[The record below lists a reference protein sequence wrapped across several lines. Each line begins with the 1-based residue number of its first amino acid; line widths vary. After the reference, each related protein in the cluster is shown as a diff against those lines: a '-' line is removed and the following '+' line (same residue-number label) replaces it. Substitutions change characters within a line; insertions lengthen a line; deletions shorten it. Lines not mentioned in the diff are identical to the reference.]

1 MQRDD
6 FPRVLAAESVSNFG
20 SMLSRLAIPF
30 LAALQLQATPAQ
42 MAALLVADVVAGAVG
57 SLWLGGLIDR
67 HGKRTAMLLA
77 DGLRCALLA
86 ALALAAW
93 AGVVSMLLLVLVS
106 ATSGLLTVA
115 FELARSAWT
124 AQRVADAD
132 LPRRNAQL
140 SVAGSL
146 SETAAFAIGGWLYQG
161 LGAALSLAVDALSY
175 ALSALCLRSVA
186 EVPAVSAEPRPAKSA
201 RQALRQG
208 MWHKLWQ
215 DLSQDLSQNLSQNLA
230 AGLRAVA
237 DRPLLRAL
245 VAVEALLKFSMA
257 LTGTVY
263 MIYVTR
269 DVALPTGPMGMVAAM
284 GALGAVAGASLA
296 PRLGR
301 TLGPGWTMTL
311 GLLAFAIGA
320 ACVPMA
326 PAANAANAA
335 SAASAASATQGL
347 GWAAV
352 AWLLAHQ
359 VVGDAGHV
367 MHDVHD
373 RTLRQTAVP
382 DALLA
387 RVDAGIRSAG
397 QLALLAGAVAGGVIG
412 SATDARTV
420 LWLAA
425 VIAALAAG
433 LAALRLSPY
442 RLTDPG

>member
-1 MQRDD
+1 MQRED

-67 HGKRTAMLLA
+67 HGKRAAMLLA

-93 AGVVSMLLLVLVS
+93 AGVVSMLLLVLAS

-115 FELARSAWT
+115 FELARSAWM

-175 ALSALCLRSVA
+175 ALSALCLRGVA
-186 EVPAVSAEPRPAKSA
+186 GVPAVSAEPEPAQSA
-201 RQALRQG
+201 WQALRQA
-208 MWHKLWQ
+208 MLQ
-215 DLSQDLSQNLSQNLA
+215 DLA
-230 AGLRAVA
+230 VGLRAVA

-257 LTGTVY
+257 LTGTAY

-269 DVALPTGPMGMVAAM
+269 DVALPTGPTGMVAAL

-311 GLLAFAIGA
+311 GLSAFAIGA
-320 ACVPMA
+320 ACIPMA
-326 PAANAANAA
+326 QVASAAN
-335 SAASAASATQGL
+335 AASAASATQGL

-352 AWLLAHQ
+352 AWLVAHQ
-359 VVGDAGHV
+359 IVGDAGHV

-425 VIAALAAG
+425 AIAALAAG
-433 LAALRLSPY
+433 VAALRLSPY
-442 RLTDPG
+442 RPTDPG

>member
-1 MQRDD
+1 MQRED

-67 HGKRTAMLLA
+67 HGKRAAMLLA

-86 ALALAAW
+86 ALALTAW
-93 AGVVSMLLLVLVS
+93 AGVVSMLLLVLAS

-115 FELARSAWT
+115 FELARSAWM

-175 ALSALCLRSVA
+175 ALSALCLRGVA
-186 EVPAVSAEPRPAKSA
+186 EVPAVSAEPEPTQSA
-201 RQALRQG
+201 WQALRQAI
-208 MWHKLWQ
+208 
-215 DLSQDLSQNLSQNLA
+215 SQDLA
-230 AGLRAVA
+230 VGLRAVA

-245 VAVEALLKFSMA
+245 VVVEALLKFSMA
-257 LTGTVY
+257 LTGTAY

-269 DVALPTGPMGMVAAM
+269 DVALPTGPTGMVAAL

-311 GLLAFAIGA
+311 GLSAFAIGA
-320 ACVPMA
+320 ACIPMA
-326 PAANAANAA
+326 QVASAAN
-335 SAASAASATQGL
+335 AASAASATQGL

-352 AWLLAHQ
+352 AWLVAHQ
-359 VVGDAGHV
+359 IVGDAGHV

-397 QLALLAGAVAGGVIG
+397 QLALLAGAVVGGVIG

-425 VIAALAAG
+425 AIAALAAG
-433 LAALRLSPY
+433 VAALRLSPY
-442 RLTDPG
+442 RPADPG

>member
-1 MQRDD
+1 MQRED

-67 HGKRTAMLLA
+67 HGKRAAMLLA

-86 ALALAAW
+86 ALALTAW
-93 AGVVSMLLLVLVS
+93 AGVVSMLLLVLAS

-115 FELARSAWT
+115 FELARSAWM

-175 ALSALCLRSVA
+175 ALSALCLRGVA
-186 EVPAVSAEPRPAKSA
+186 EVPAVSAEPEPTQSA
-201 RQALRQG
+201 WQALRQAI
-208 MWHKLWQ
+208 
-215 DLSQDLSQNLSQNLA
+215 SQDLA
-230 AGLRAVA
+230 VGLRAVA

-257 LTGTVY
+257 LTGTAY

-269 DVALPTGPMGMVAAM
+269 DVALPTGPTGMVAAL

-311 GLLAFAIGA
+311 GLSAFAIGA
-320 ACVPMA
+320 ACIPMA
-326 PAANAANAA
+326 QVASAANVANAANAA
-335 SAASAASATQGL
+335 NATQGL

-352 AWLLAHQ
+352 AWLVAHQ
-359 VVGDAGHV
+359 IVGDAGHV

-425 VIAALAAG
+425 AIAALAAG
-433 LAALRLSPY
+433 VAALRLSPY
-442 RLTDPG
+442 RPTDPG

>member
-1 MQRDD
+1 MQRQE

-20 SMLSRLAIPF
+20 SILSRLAIPF
-30 LAALQLQATPAQ
+30 LAALQLQATPAE
-42 MAALLVADVVAGAVG
+42 MAALLVADVVAAAVG
-57 SLWLGGLIDR
+57 SLWLASLIDR
-67 HGKRTAMLLA
+67 YGKRAVMLLA
-77 DGLRCALLA
+77 DGLRCLLLA

-93 AGVVSMLLLVLVS
+93 AGVVNMPLLVLAS
-106 ATSGLLTVA
+106 AASGLLTAA
-115 FELARSAWT
+115 FELARSAWM

-175 ALSALCLRSVA
+175 AVSAWCLRSVA
-186 EVPAVSAEPRPAKSA
+186 EVAAAAAQRGPAQSAW
-201 RQALRQG
+201 QTLRLDVAQ
-208 MWHKLWQ
+208 
-215 DLSQDLSQNLSQNLA
+215 
-230 AGLRAVA
+230 GLRAIA

-245 VAVEALLKFSMA
+245 VVVEALLGCSMA
-257 LTGTVY
+257 LTGTAY

-269 DVALPTGPMGMVAAM
+269 DVAMPTGPLGMIAALGAL

-301 TLGPGWTMTL
+301 KLGPGWTMTL
-311 GLLAFAIGA
+311 GLSAFAVGA
-320 ACVPMA
+320 ACIPMA
-326 PAANAANAA
+326 PPPHLA
-335 SAASAASATQGL
+335 QGL

-352 AWLLAHQ
+352 AWLVAHQ
-359 VVGDAGHV
+359 IVGDAGHV

-382 DALLA
+382 EALLA
-387 RVDAGIRSAG
+387 RVDAGIRTAG
-397 QLALLAGAVAGGVIG
+397 QLATLAGAVAAGVIG

-425 VIAALAAG
+425 AVAALAAG
-433 LAALRLSPY
+433 VAAVRLAPY
-442 RLTDPG
+442 RQRVAD

>member
-1 MQRDD
+1 MQRED

-67 HGKRTAMLLA
+67 HGKRAAMLLA

-86 ALALAAW
+86 ALALTAW
-93 AGVVSMLLLVLVS
+93 AGVVSMLLLVLAS

-115 FELARSAWT
+115 FELARSAWM

-186 EVPAVSAEPRPAKSA
+186 EVPAVSAEPEPAQSA
-201 RQALRQG
+201 WQALRQA
-208 MWHKLWQ
+208 MLQ
-215 DLSQDLSQNLSQNLA
+215 DLA
-230 AGLRAVA
+230 VGLRAVA

-257 LTGTVY
+257 LTGTAY

-269 DVALPTGPMGMVAAM
+269 DVALPTGPTGMVAAL

-311 GLLAFAIGA
+311 GLSAFAIGA
-320 ACVPMA
+320 ACIPMA
-326 PAANAANAA
+326 QVASAAN
-335 SAASAASATQGL
+335 AASAASATQGL

-352 AWLLAHQ
+352 AWLVAHQ
-359 VVGDAGHV
+359 IVGDAGHV

-425 VIAALAAG
+425 AIAALAAG
-433 LAALRLSPY
+433 VAALRLSPY
-442 RLTDPG
+442 RPTDPG

>member
-1 MQRDD
+1 MQRED

-67 HGKRTAMLLA
+67 HGKRAAMLLA

-86 ALALAAW
+86 ALALTAW
-93 AGVVSMLLLVLVS
+93 AGVVSMLLLVLAS

-115 FELARSAWT
+115 FELARSAWM

-175 ALSALCLRSVA
+175 ALSALCLRGVA
-186 EVPAVSAEPRPAKSA
+186 EVPAVSAEPEPTQSA
-201 RQALRQG
+201 WQALRQA
-208 MWHKLWQ
+208 MLQ
-215 DLSQDLSQNLSQNLA
+215 DLA
-230 AGLRAVA
+230 VGLRAVA

-257 LTGTVY
+257 LTGTAY

-269 DVALPTGPMGMVAAM
+269 DVALPTGPTGMVAAL

-311 GLLAFAIGA
+311 GLSAFAIGA
-320 ACVPMA
+320 ACIPMA
-326 PAANAANAA
+326 QVASAAN
-335 SAASAASATQGL
+335 AASAASATQGL

-352 AWLLAHQ
+352 AWLVAHQ
-359 VVGDAGHV
+359 IVGDAGHV

-397 QLALLAGAVAGGVIG
+397 QLALLAGAVVGGVIG

-425 VIAALAAG
+425 AIAALAAG
-433 LAALRLSPY
+433 VAALRLSPY
-442 RLTDPG
+442 RPTDPG

>member
-1 MQRDD
+1 MQRQD
-6 FPRVLAAESVSNFG
+6 FPRVLAAESVCNFG

-30 LAALQLQATPAQ
+30 LAALQLQATPPQ

-57 SLWLGGLIDR
+57 SLWLGSLIDL
-67 HGKRTAMLLA
+67 HGKRAVMLLA

-93 AGVVSMLLLVLVS
+93 AGVVSMTLLVLAS
-106 ATSGLLTVA
+106 AASGLLTVA
-115 FELARSAWT
+115 FELARSAWM

-132 LPRRNAQL
+132 LPQRNAQL

-175 ALSALCLRSVA
+175 ALSALCLRGVA
-186 EVPAVSAEPRPAKSA
+186 EVHAAPAAREPAQSAWR
-201 RQALRQG
+201 ALQ
-208 MWHKLWQ
+208 Q
-215 DLSQDLSQNLSQNLA
+215 DVVV
-230 AGLRAVA
+230 GLRAIA
-237 DRPLLRAL
+237 NRPLLRAL
-245 VAVEALLKFSMA
+245 VAVEALLGFSMA
-257 LTGTVY
+257 LTGTAY

-269 DVALPTGPMGMVAAM
+269 DVALPTGPVGMIAAL

-301 TLGPGWTMTL
+301 NLGPGWTMAL
-311 GLLAFAIGA
+311 GLSAFAVGA
-320 ACVPMA
+320 ACIPMA
-326 PAANAANAA
+326 PLSNGAE
-335 SAASAASATQGL
+335 GL
-347 GWAAV
+347 AWAPV
-352 AWLLAHQ
+352 AWLVAHQ
-359 VVGDAGHV
+359 IVGDAGHV

-382 DALLA
+382 ETLLA

-397 QLALLAGAVAGGVIG
+397 QLSTLAGAVAGGAIG
-412 SATDARTV
+412 LATDARTV

-425 VIAALAAG
+425 AMAAMAAAV
-433 LAALRLSPY
+433 AAVRLSPY
-442 RLTDPG
+442 RTVDPG